1 MAMRHRLTR
10 RVLSL
15 IFLAILALPAAA
27 PPATEPV
34 PQGASLA
41 GQLLVASP
49 EIGDPR
55 FEHAVVLVLRHKLS
69 GALGIVINRPLG
81 ERPLAMLMDM
91 IGEDAA
97 RVEGS
102 VQLFTGGPVEPEIGF
117 VVHSVDYHRTETLE
131 VGTNLA
137 VTSTREIL
145 RDIAH
150 NKGPAKSLI
159 AFGYAGWGPG
169 QLESE
174 MAQRGWFTAPADP
187 TLVFDEARGTLWEE
201 AKKRRSR
208 QL

>member
-1 MAMRHRLTR
+1 MWHRLTR
-10 RVLSL
+10 QVPSL
-15 IFLAILALPAAA
+15 IILVILALPAAA
-27 PPATEPV
+27 PPPTEPV

-55 FEHAVVLVLRHKLS
+55 FEHTVVLLVRHKLS
-69 GALGIVINRPLG
+69 GALGIIINRPLG

-91 IGEDAA
+91 IGEDTTH
-97 RVEGS
+97 VEGR
-102 VQLFTGGPVEPEIGF
+102 VPLFAGGPVEPEVGF
-117 VVHSVDYHRTETLE
+117 VLHSVDYHRAETLD

-137 VTSTREIL
+137 MTSTREIL

-150 NKGPAKSLI
+150 NKGPAKTLI

-187 TLVFDEARGTLWEE
+187 ALVFDEARGTLWEE
-201 AKKRRSR
+201 AMKRRSR